1 MGGVGASH
9 IEIPRDFPSQL
20 RRQESNQG
28 ITIPPATQ
36 ARLSYT
42 NMLECDIFTY
52 AIHMF
57 CQEPI
62 K

>member
-1 MGGVGASH
+1 MRVLYYFYFLLLFFWGGGVGGVGASH

-36 ARLSYT
+36 ARLS
-42 NMLECDIFTY
+42 
-52 AIHMF
+52 
-57 CQEPI
+57 
-62 K
+62 

>member
-1 MGGVGASH
+1 MCECCIIFIFNYYFFLGGGGGGVGASH

-36 ARLSYT
+36 ARLS
-42 NMLECDIFTY
+42 
-52 AIHMF
+52 
-57 CQEPI
+57 
-62 K
+62 